1 MTFDKWPI
9 ADSQSGPFPG
19 SPRSAEAGP
28 EKQKRRRL
36 RFWGSLLAGL
46 SVVFLFTPKQE
57 KHTYSHVDNNGSHEL
72 ASGESKSGP
81 EAKNQSGTETKRMS
95 VPLNKLSV
103 PIAGTLG
110 KRYLLASVTVVG
122 SGGETFKAKIK
133 EHDAQLRDL
142 AMGTLATNTLA
153 DLEKPGAR
161 KVIRTELINGFN
173 TMIGDNSVEE
183 LYITEFG
190 IQ

>member
-72 ASGESKSGP
+72 ASGESKSG
-81 EAKNQSGTETKRMS
+81 TETKTIS

-110 KRYLLASVTVVG
+110 KRYLLASVTVVD

-173 TMIGDNSVEE
+173 TMIGDNSVQE